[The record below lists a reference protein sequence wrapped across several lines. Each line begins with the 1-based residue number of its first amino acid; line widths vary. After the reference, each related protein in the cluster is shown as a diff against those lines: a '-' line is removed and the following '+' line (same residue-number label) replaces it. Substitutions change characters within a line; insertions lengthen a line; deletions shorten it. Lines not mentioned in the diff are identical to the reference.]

1 MNKSARAAAIE
12 AAPVPPEYITV
23 PGDAATFNGHL
34 FTDTFA
40 NDYRQEIG
48 WTDEHELQILQMLAT
63 AEASPIAVEKQFRGA
78 YLTPTEPIT
87 IFCQSV
93 SDGDGLVVE
102 SNGLPETYGNSCSTA
117 SAGDRF
123 LLVTDDGRQ
132 RRLAAAELNRRI
144 DWIVKNF
151 DTQANARAALLG
163 YNANPGNIPL
173 PPRPPGIAA
182 PSGSEAP
189 APWLTE
195 AFIDKLLSKPLL
207 PIALRCI
214 VAGEDVNLNDPSL
227 LINNLRAKKATINT
241 PLRVLAKQYSKL
253 LSTKNSKGEPYTVAS
268 LATEMGVAH
277 DTVASAL
284 YYSEIAQDLR
294 DAIDAKRVALRLC
307 VIGRECIA
315 YGFEGKTRTLLS
327 EDQQLAIWG
336 ELLRAF
342 AVEAA
347 DGGIPDNA
355 ATRRVLRTIKGKI
368 LAGTPFADVEK
379 RERAGAKATSEAAD
393 RYVAASTAADVDTS
407 ALDDMSKP
415 LARVAAE
422 EDAEAEGSTKSASKR
437 KPNNVPSAPEPGLRA
452 SAPVTIRAQLA
463 TKAKMLRASLT
474 DFDTMDRDPDEEGLV
489 LAVADAVAL
498 VYEGVPP
505 AVACARFPILLE
517 AIEGAGKAA
526 SAAKAKKTKKPA
538 RNLSSPFGR
547 ADAVREIVAVAVD
560 MSGDAETLKQIEA
573 SISEAAE
580 QVCEGTDAAMLAEII
595 VEASK
600 LLHAVGDDFATAPRQ
615 DTLANHIREGLY
627 PAE

>member
-63 AEASPIAVEKQFRGA
+63 AEIVDGVQVPR
-78 YLTPTEPIT
+78 EPIT
-87 IFCQSV
+87 VFCQTV
-93 SDGDGLVVE
+93 TEGDGLSLDAGQYAVV
-102 SNGLPETYGNSCSTA
+102 SQDYRC
-117 SAGDRF
+117 

-144 DWIVKNF
+144 DWVM
-151 DTQANARAALLG
+151 ARMQELG
-163 YNANPGNIPL
+163 HGPIYETLQKLPNNP
-173 PPRPPGIAA
+173 A
-182 PSGSEAP
+182 
-189 APWLTE
+189 WVTE
-195 AFIDKLLSKPLL
+195 AFINRLLLI

-342 AVEAA
+342 AVEAG

-355 ATRRVLRTIKGKI
+355 ATRRVLRTIKGKV

-379 RERAGAKATSEAAD
+379 RERTGAKAANEAAD
-393 RYVAASTAADVDTS
+393 RYVAAATAADVDTS
-407 ALDDMSKP
+407 ALDDMAKS
-415 LARVAAE
+415 LSRVAAE
-422 EDAEAEGSTKSASKR
+422 ETGADDGAEDGSSAKSTAKR
-437 KPNNVPSAPEPGLRA
+437 KSTDVPSAPEPGLRA

-498 VYEGVPP
+498 VYEGASP
-505 AVACARFPILLE
+505 ATAFARFPVLLE
-517 AIEGAGKAA
+517 AIEGAGWGAGKAA
-526 SAAKAKKTKKPA
+526 SAAKAKKVKKPA

-547 ADAVREIVAVAVD
+547 MDAVREVVAVAVD
-560 MSGDAETLKQIEA
+560 LSGNAVTLKQIEA

-580 QVCEGTDAAMLAEII
+580 QVCEGTDAAVLAEII

-600 LLHAVGDDFATAPRQ
+600 LLHTVGDDFAIAPRQ
-615 DTLANHIREGLY
+615 DTLVNHIREGLY

>member
-1 MNKSARAAAIE
+1 MHKSARAAAIE

-63 AEASPIAVEKQFRGA
+63 AEIVDGVQVPR
-78 YLTPTEPIT
+78 EPIT
-87 IFCQSV
+87 VFCQTV
-93 SDGDGLVVE
+93 TEGDGLSLDAGQYAVV
-102 SNGLPETYGNSCSTA
+102 SQDY
-117 SAGDRF
+117 RF

-144 DWIVKNF
+144 DWVM
-151 DTQANARAALLG
+151 ARMQELG
-163 YNANPGNIPL
+163 HGPIYETLQKLPNNPT
-173 PPRPPGIAA
+173 
-182 PSGSEAP
+182 
-189 APWLTE
+189 WVTE
-195 AFIDKLLSKPLL
+195 AFINRLLLI

-393 RYVAASTAADVDTS
+393 RYVAAATAADVDTS
-407 ALDDMSKP
+407 AFDDMSKS

-422 EDAEAEGSTKSASKR
+422 EADDSEDSSTKSTSKR
-437 KPNNVPSAPEPGLRA
+437 KPNNAPSAPEPGLRA

-474 DFDTMDRDPDEEGLV
+474 DFDTLDRDPDEEGLV

-498 VYEGVPP
+498 VYEGASP
-505 AVACARFPILLE
+505 ATAFARFPVLLE
-517 AIEGAGKAA
+517 AIEGAGKAGA
-526 SAAKAKKTKKPA
+526 TKAKKTKKPA
-538 RNLSSPFGR
+538 RNLASPFGR
-547 ADAVREIVAVAVD
+547 ADAVREVVAVAVD
-560 MSGDAETLKQIEA
+560 MSGDAVTLKQIEA

-580 QVCEGTDAAMLAEII
+580 QTCEGIDSTVLAEII

-600 LLHAVGDDFATAPRQ
+600 LLHAVGDDFTTAPRQ

>member
-63 AEASPIAVEKQFRGA
+63 AEIVDGVQVPR
-78 YLTPTEPIT
+78 EPIT
-87 IFCQSV
+87 VFCQTV
-93 SDGDGLVVE
+93 AEGDGLIRE
-102 SNGLPETYGNSCSTA
+102 YGGYSIDSFTTN
-117 SAGDRF
+117 RF

-151 DTQANARAALLG
+151 DTRHDSARDALFS
-163 YNANPGNIPL
+163 YNVNPGNIPL
-173 PPRPPGIAA
+173 PPRPPGVAA

-195 AFIDKLLSKPLL
+195 AFIDKLWNGPVL

-284 YYSEIAQDLR
+284 YYSEITQDLR

-368 LAGTPFADVEK
+368 LAGTPLADVEK

-393 RYVAASTAADVDTS
+393 RYVAAATAADVDTS
-407 ALDDMSKP
+407 ALDDMSKS

-422 EDAEAEGSTKSASKR
+422 EAADEESATKSTSKR
-437 KPNNVPSAPEPGLRA
+437 KPSNVPSAPEPGLRA

-498 VYEGVPP
+498 VYEGASP
-505 AVACARFPILLE
+505 ATAFARFPVLLE

-526 SAAKAKKTKKPA
+526 GAAKAKKTKKPA
-538 RNLSSPFGR
+538 RNLASPFGR

-560 MSGDAETLKQIEA
+560 MYGDVGTIKQIEA

-580 QVCEGTDAAMLAEII
+580 QVCEGIDAAVLAEII

-600 LLHAVGDDFATAPRQ
+600 LLHKVGDDFATAPRQ

>member
-1 MNKSARAAAIE
+1 MNKSPRAAAIE
-12 AAPVPPEYITV
+12 AVPVPPEFITV

-48 WTDEHELQILQMLAT
+48 WTDEHELQILQMLST
-63 AEASPIAVEKQFRGA
+63 AEVVWGA
-78 YLTPTEPIT
+78 LVPREPIT
-87 IFCQSV
+87 VFCQTV
-93 SDGDGLVVE
+93 TEGDGLE
-102 SNGLPETYGNSCSTA
+102 RLDDTYTVTSL
-117 SAGDRF
+117 GDRF

-144 DWIVKNF
+144 DWIVKNYGNNP
-151 DTQANARAALLG
+151 TAESLL
-163 YNANPGNIPL
+163 NTSPTPT
-173 PPRPPGIAA
+173 PP
-182 PSGSEAP
+182 P
-189 APWLTE
+189 AWLTE
-195 AFIDKLLSKPLL
+195 AFIEKLLTKPLL

-214 VAGEDVNLNDPSL
+214 VAGEDVDLNDPAL

-253 LSTKNSKGEPYTVAS
+253 LGTKNSKGEPHTIAT

-284 YYSEIAQDLR
+284 YYSEVAQDLR

-342 AVEAA
+342 AVEAG

-355 ATRRVLRTIKGKI
+355 ATRRVLRTIKAKA
-368 LAGTPFADVEK
+368 LAGTAFADVEK
-379 RERAGAKATSEAAD
+379 RERAGAKAANEAAD
-393 RYVAASTAADVDTS
+393 RYVAAATAADVDTS

-415 LARVAAE
+415 LHRVAAE
-422 EDAEAEGSTKSASKR
+422 ANEDASERSGKRSKNTTAA
-437 KPNNVPSAPEPGLRA
+437 PPSAPEPGLRA
-452 SAPVTIRAQLA
+452 SAPVTIRAALA
-463 TKAKMLRASLT
+463 TKAKMLKASFS
-474 DFDTMDRDPDEEGLV
+474 DFDTLDRDADEEGLA
-489 LAVADAVAL
+489 LAVADAVAS
-498 VYEGVPP
+498 VYEGADPK
-505 AVACARFPILLE
+505 AVFARFPVLLE
-517 AIEGAGKAA
+517 ACVGAG
-526 SAAKAKKTKKPA
+526 SAVKKSRKKPT
-538 RNLSSPFGR
+538 RNLSSPFAR
-547 ADAVREIVAVAVD
+547 TDAAKEIVAVAVD
-560 MSGDAETLKQIEA
+560 LACDGIMDDSATLLEIEA
-573 SISEAAE
+573 KLSEAAE
-580 QVCEGTDAAMLAEII
+580 QVCDGADAGVIAEII
-595 VEASK
+595 IESSK
-600 LLHAVGDDFATAPRQ
+600 LLHSVGDDFATAPRQ

>member
-1 MNKSARAAAIE
+1 MNKSPRAAAIE

-23 PGDAATFNGHL
+23 PGDATTFNGHL
-34 FTDTFA
+34 FADTFA

-63 AEASPIAVEKQFRGA
+63 AEIVDGVQVPR
-78 YLTPTEPIT
+78 EPIT
-87 IFCQSV
+87 VFCQTV
-93 SDGDGLVVE
+93 TEGDGLIRE
-102 SNGLPETYGNSCSTA
+102 YGTYATDNFTH
-117 SAGDRF
+117 DRF

-151 DTQANARAALLG
+151 DTRHDSARDALFD
-163 YNANPGNIPL
+163 YNANPGDIPL
-173 PPRPPGIAA
+173 PPRPHGVAA

-195 AFIDKLLSKPLL
+195 AFIGKLWTGPVL

-214 VAGEDVNLNDPSL
+214 VAGEDVNLNDPAL

-268 LATEMGVAH
+268 LAAEMGVAH

-342 AVEAA
+342 AVEAG
-347 DGGIPDNA
+347 DGGIPDNS

-393 RYVAASTAADVDTS
+393 RYVAAATAADVDTS
-407 ALDDMSKP
+407 ALDDMAKS
-415 LARVAAE
+415 LSRVAAE
-422 EDAEAEGSTKSASKR
+422 EADDEDSPTKGASKR

-474 DFDTMDRDPDEEGLV
+474 DFDTLDRDPDEEGLV

-498 VYEGVPP
+498 VYEGASP
-505 AVACARFPILLE
+505 ATAFARFPVLLE
-517 AIEGAGKAA
+517 AIEGAGKASA
-526 SAAKAKKTKKPA
+526 SKAKKTKKPA
-538 RNLSSPFGR
+538 RNLASPFGR

-560 MSGDAETLKQIEA
+560 MSGDAGTIKQIEA
-573 SISEAAE
+573 SIGEATE
-580 QVCEGTDAAMLAEII
+580 QVCEGTDAAVLAEII

-600 LLHAVGDDFATAPRQ
+600 LLHAVGDDFVTAPRQ

>member
-1 MNKSARAAAIE
+1 MNKSPRAAAIE
-12 AAPVPPEYITV
+12 AAPVPPEFITV

-48 WTDEHELQILQMLAT
+48 WTDEHELQILQMLST
-63 AEASPIAVEKQFRGA
+63 AEVVDGA
-78 YLTPTEPIT
+78 LVPREPIT
-87 IFCQSV
+87 VFCQTV
-93 SDGDGLVVE
+93 TEGDGLE
-102 SNGLPETYGNSCSTA
+102 RLDDTYTVTSL
-117 SAGDRF
+117 GDRF

-144 DWIVKNF
+144 DWVVKTYGNSP
-151 DTQANARAALLG
+151 TAESLL
-163 YNANPGNIPL
+163 ATSTNP
-173 PPRPPGIAA
+173 
-182 PSGSEAP
+182 P
-189 APWLTE
+189 AWLTE
-195 AFIDKLLSKPLL
+195 AFVEKLLAKPLL

-214 VAGEDVNLNDPSL
+214 VAGEDVDLNDPAL

-253 LSTKNSKGEPYTVAS
+253 LGTKNSKGEPHTIAT

-294 DAIDAKRVALRLC
+294 DAIDAKRVAMRLC

-315 YGFEGKTRTLLS
+315 YGFDGKTRTLLS

-342 AVEAA
+342 SVEAG

-355 ATRRVLRTIKGKI
+355 ATRRVLRTIKGKV
-368 LAGTPFADVEK
+368 LAGTAFADVEK
-379 RERAGAKATSEAAD
+379 RERAGAKATNEAAD
-393 RYVAASTAADVDTS
+393 RYVAAATAADVDTS

-415 LARVAAE
+415 LHRVAAE
-422 EDAEAEGSTKSASKR
+422 ADSEESERGGKR
-437 KPNNVPSAPEPGLRA
+437 GKTTAAATAPSAPEPGLRA
-452 SAPVTIRAQLA
+452 SAPVTIRAALA
-463 TKAKMLRASLT
+463 TKAKMLKASFS
-474 DFDTMDRDPDEEGLV
+474 DFDTMDRDADEEGLA
-489 LAVADAVAL
+489 LAVADAVAS
-498 VYEGVPP
+498 VYEGADPKNVF
-505 AVACARFPILLE
+505 ARFPVLLE
-517 AIEGAGKAA
+517 ACVGAG
-526 SAAKAKKTKKPA
+526 SAPKKPRKKPT
-538 RNLSSPFGR
+538 RNLSSPFAR
-547 ADAVREIVAVAVD
+547 ADAAKEIVAVAVD
-560 MSGDAETLKQIEA
+560 LAGDIDHIREIEA
-573 SISEAAE
+573 KLSEAAE
-580 QVCEGTDAAMLAEII
+580 QVCDGADAAVLAEII

-600 LLHAVGDDFATAPRQ
+600 LLHSVGDDFATAPRQ

>member
-63 AEASPIAVEKQFRGA
+63 AEIVDGVQVPR
-78 YLTPTEPIT
+78 EPIT
-87 IFCQSV
+87 VFCQTV
-93 SDGDGLVVE
+93 TEGDGLIRD
-102 SNGLPETYGNSCSTA
+102 YGAYATDNSTR
-117 SAGDRF
+117 DRF
-123 LLVTDDGRQ
+123 LLITDDGRQ

-151 DTQANARAALLG
+151 DTKADAGELLG
-163 YNANPGNIPL
+163 YNANPGDIPL
-173 PPRPPGIAA
+173 PPRPPGVAA

-195 AFIDKLLSKPLL
+195 AFIDKLWNGPVL

-379 RERAGAKATSEAAD
+379 RERAGAKATNEAAD
-393 RYVAASTAADVDTS
+393 RYVAAATAADVDTS

-415 LARVAAE
+415 LHRVAAE
-422 EDAEAEGSTKSASKR
+422 ADSEESERGGKR
-437 KPNNVPSAPEPGLRA
+437 GKTTAAATAPSAPEPGLRA
-452 SAPVTIRAQLA
+452 SAPVTIRAALA
-463 TKAKMLRASLT
+463 TKAKMLKASFS
-474 DFDTMDRDPDEEGLV
+474 DFDTMDRDADEEGLA
-489 LAVADAVAL
+489 LAVADAVAS
-498 VYEGVPP
+498 VYEGADPKNVF
-505 AVACARFPILLE
+505 ARFPVLLE
-517 AIEGAGKAA
+517 ACVGAG
-526 SAAKAKKTKKPA
+526 SAPKKSRKKPT
-538 RNLSSPFGR
+538 RNLSSPFAR
-547 ADAVREIVAVAVD
+547 ADAAKEIVAVAVD
-560 MSGDAETLKQIEA
+560 LAGDIDHIREIEA
-573 SISEAAE
+573 KLSEAAE
-580 QVCEGTDAAMLAEII
+580 QVCDGADAAVLAEII
-595 VEASK
+595 IESSK
-600 LLHAVGDDFATAPRQ
+600 LLHSVGDDFATAPRQ

>member
-63 AEASPIAVEKQFRGA
+63 AEIVDGVQVPR
-78 YLTPTEPIT
+78 EPIT
-87 IFCQSV
+87 VFCQTV
-93 SDGDGLVVE
+93 AEGDGLMLDGSHVDGAWSPRYSVV
-102 SNGLPETYGNSCSTA
+102 PAT
-117 SAGDRF
+117 DRF

-151 DTQANARAALLG
+151 DTKADSARDALLS
-163 YNANPGNIPL
+163 YNANPGDIPL
-173 PPRPPGIAA
+173 PPRPPGVAA

-195 AFIDKLLSKPLL
+195 AFIDKLWNGPVL

-214 VAGEDVNLNDPSL
+214 VAGEDVNLNDPAL

-355 ATRRVLRTIKGKI
+355 ATRKI
-368 LAGTPFADVEK
+368 LRSIKAKQLVGTPFADVEK
-379 RERAGAKATSEAAD
+379 RERAGSKAMTEVAD
-393 RYVAASTAADVDTS
+393 RYVAAATAADVDTS
-407 ALDDMSKP
+407 ALDDMAKS
-415 LARVAAE
+415 LSRVAAE
-422 EDAEAEGSTKSASKR
+422 EADDEDSPTKGASKR

-498 VYEGVPP
+498 VYEGASP
-505 AVACARFPILLE
+505 ATAFARFPVLLE

-526 SAAKAKKTKKPA
+526 GAAKAKKTKKPA
-538 RNLSSPFGR
+538 RNLASPFGR

-560 MSGDAETLKQIEA
+560 VSGNAGTIKQIEA
-573 SISEAAE
+573 VISEAAE
-580 QVCEGTDAAMLAEII
+580 QVCGGTDADELAEII

>member
-63 AEASPIAVEKQFRGA
+63 AEIVDGVQVPR
-78 YLTPTEPIT
+78 EPVT
-87 IFCQSV
+87 VFCQTV
-93 SDGDGLVVE
+93 TEGDGLIRE
-102 SNGLPETYGNSCSTA
+102 YGGYSTDNFTR
-117 SAGDRF
+117 DRF

-144 DWIVKNF
+144 DWVM
-151 DTQANARAALLG
+151 ARMQELG
-163 YNANPGNIPL
+163 HGPIYETLQKLPNNP
-173 PPRPPGIAA
+173 A
-182 PSGSEAP
+182 
-189 APWLTE
+189 WVTE
-195 AFIDKLLSKPLL
+195 AFINRLLLI

-368 LAGTPFADVEK
+368 LVGTPFADVEK

-393 RYVAASTAADVDTS
+393 RYVAAATAADVDTS
-407 ALDDMSKP
+407 ALDDMSKS

-422 EDAEAEGSTKSASKR
+422 EADDEDSPTKSTSKR
-437 KPNNVPSAPEPGLRA
+437 KPNNVPSASEPGLRA

-474 DFDTMDRDPDEEGLV
+474 DFDTLDRDPDEEGLV

-498 VYEGVPP
+498 VYEGASP
-505 AVACARFPILLE
+505 ATAFARFPVLLE
-517 AIEGAGKAA
+517 AIEGAGKAG
-526 SAAKAKKTKKPA
+526 AAKAKKTKKPA
-538 RNLSSPFGR
+538 RNLTSPFGR

-560 MSGDAETLKQIEA
+560 LSGDAVTLKQIEA

-580 QVCEGTDAAMLAEII
+580 QVCEGTDAAVLAEII

>member
-63 AEASPIAVEKQFRGA
+63 AEIVDGVQVPR
-78 YLTPTEPIT
+78 EPIT
-87 IFCQSV
+87 VFCQTV
-93 SDGDGLVVE
+93 TEGDGLVQL
-102 SNGLPETYGNSCSTA
+102 NGDGTDALNRLKYDNRST
-117 SAGDRF
+117 GDRF
-123 LLVTDDGRQ
+123 LLITDDGRQ

-144 DWIVKNF
+144 DWVM
-151 DTQANARAALLG
+151 ARMQELG
-163 YNANPGNIPL
+163 HGPIYETLQKLPNNP
-173 PPRPPGIAA
+173 A
-182 PSGSEAP
+182 
-189 APWLTE
+189 WVTE
-195 AFIDKLLSKPLL
+195 AFINRLLLI

-253 LSTKNSKGEPYTVAS
+253 LSTKNSKGEPYTAAS

-393 RYVAASTAADVDTS
+393 RYVAAATAADVDTS
-407 ALDDMSKP
+407 ALDDMSKS

-422 EDAEAEGSTKSASKR
+422 EADDADSSSTKGASKR

-498 VYEGVPP
+498 VYEGASP
-505 AVACARFPILLE
+505 ATAFARFPVLLE
-517 AIEGAGKAA
+517 AIEGAGKVV
-526 SAAKAKKTKKPA
+526 SAKVKKMKKSA
-538 RNLSSPFGR
+538 RNLASPFGR

-560 MSGDAETLKQIEA
+560 MSGDAVTLKQIEA

-580 QVCEGTDAAMLAEII
+580 QVCEGTDAAVLAEII

>member
-1 MNKSARAAAIE
+1 MNKSACAAAIE

-63 AEASPIAVEKQFRGA
+63 AEIVDGVQVPR
-78 YLTPTEPIT
+78 EPIT
-87 IFCQSV
+87 VFCQTVKS
-93 SDGDGLVVE
+93 GDGLWLDGSRYSVV
-102 SNGLPETYGNSCSTA
+102 PSTD
-117 SAGDRF
+117 GF
-123 LLVTDDGRQ
+123 LLLTDDGRQ

-151 DTQANARAALLG
+151 DTRLDSARDALLS
-163 YNANPGNIPL
+163 YNANPGDVPL
-173 PPRPPGIAA
+173 PPRPPGVSA

-195 AFIDKLLSKPLL
+195 AFIDKLWNGPVL

-214 VAGEDVNLNDPSL
+214 VAGEDVNLNDSAL

-253 LSTKNSKGEPYTVAS
+253 LSTKNSKGEPYTVVS

-294 DAIDAKRVALRLC
+294 DAIDVKRVALRLC

-393 RYVAASTAADVDTS
+393 RYVAAATAADVDTS
-407 ALDDMSKP
+407 ALDDMSKS

-422 EDAEAEGSTKSASKR
+422 EDNDESSQTKSTSKR
-437 KPNNVPSAPEPGLRA
+437 KPSNVPSAPEPGLRA

-498 VYEGVPP
+498 VYEGASP
-505 AVACARFPILLE
+505 ATAFARFPVLLE

-526 SAAKAKKTKKPA
+526 GAKAKKTKKPA

-560 MSGDAETLKQIEA
+560 KSGDAGTLKQIEA

-595 VEASK
+595 VEAAK

>member
-63 AEASPIAVEKQFRGA
+63 AEIVDGVQVPR
-78 YLTPTEPIT
+78 EPIT
-87 IFCQSV
+87 VFCQTV
-93 SDGDGLVVE
+93 TEGHGLVRSHYDQSLYAVE
-102 SNGLPETYGNSCSTA
+102 AT
-117 SAGDRF
+117 GDRF

-144 DWIVKNF
+144 DQIIKEHGHSPTADV
-151 DTQANARAALLG
+151 LLG
-163 YNANPGNIPL
+163 MSNH
-173 PPRPPGIAA
+173 PPA
-182 PSGSEAP
+182 
-189 APWLTE
+189 WLTE
-195 AFIDKLLSKPLL
+195 VFISKLLSKPLL

-355 ATRRVLRTIKGKI
+355 TTRRVLRTIKGKI

-393 RYVAASTAADVDTS
+393 RYVAAATAADVDTS
-407 ALDDMSKP
+407 ALDDMSKS

-422 EDAEAEGSTKSASKR
+422 EADDESSPTKGASKR
-437 KPNNVPSAPEPGLRA
+437 KANNVPSAPEPGLRA

-498 VYEGVPP
+498 VYEGASP
-505 AVACARFPILLE
+505 ATAFARFPVLLE
-517 AIEGAGKAA
+517 AIEGAGRETGKAA
-526 SAAKAKKTKKPA
+526 ATKGKKTKKPA
-538 RNLSSPFGR
+538 RNLASPFGR

-560 MSGDAETLKQIEA
+560 MSGDAATIKQIEA

-580 QVCEGTDAAMLAEII
+580 QVCEGTDAAVLAEII

>member
-1 MNKSARAAAIE
+1 MHKSARAAAIE

-63 AEASPIAVEKQFRGA
+63 AEIVDGVQVPR
-78 YLTPTEPIT
+78 EPIT
-87 IFCQSV
+87 VFCQTV
-93 SDGDGLVVE
+93 TEGDGLSLDAGQYAVV
-102 SNGLPETYGNSCSTA
+102 SQDY
-117 SAGDRF
+117 RF

-151 DTQANARAALLG
+151 DMRLDSARDALLG
-163 YNANPGNIPL
+163 YNANPGDIPL
-173 PPRPPGIAA
+173 PPRPPGVAA

-195 AFIDKLLSKPLL
+195 AFIDKLWNGPVL

-393 RYVAASTAADVDTS
+393 RYVAAATAADVDTS
-407 ALDDMSKP
+407 AFDDMSKS

-422 EDAEAEGSTKSASKR
+422 EADDSEDSSTKSTSKR
-437 KPNNVPSAPEPGLRA
+437 KPNNAPSAPEPGLRA

-474 DFDTMDRDPDEEGLV
+474 DFDTLDRDPDEEGLV

-498 VYEGVPP
+498 VYEGAVHANFTVLMPLLNIVVPKENHPSNYLTYNTLSRTAVALSGTPP
-505 AVACARFPILLE
+505 ACWA
-517 AIEGAGKAA
+517 
-526 SAAKAKKTKKPA
+526 
-538 RNLSSPFGR
+538 
-547 ADAVREIVAVAVD
+547 
-560 MSGDAETLKQIEA
+560 
-573 SISEAAE
+573 
-580 QVCEGTDAAMLAEII
+580 
-595 VEASK
+595 
-600 LLHAVGDDFATAPRQ
+600 
-615 DTLANHIREGLY
+615 
-627 PAE
+627 

>member
-1 MNKSARAAAIE
+1 MNKSPRAAAIE
-12 AAPVPPEYITV
+12 AAPVPPEFITV

-63 AEASPIAVEKQFRGA
+63 AEIVDGVQVPR
-78 YLTPTEPIT
+78 EPIT
-87 IFCQSV
+87 VFCQTV
-93 SDGDGLVVE
+93 AEGDGLSLDAGQYAVV
-102 SNGLPETYGNSCSTA
+102 SQDYRC
-117 SAGDRF
+117 

-151 DTQANARAALLG
+151 DTRHDSARDALLD
-163 YNANPGNIPL
+163 YNANPSDIPL
-173 PPRPPGIAA
+173 PPRPHGVAA

-195 AFIDKLLSKPLL
+195 AFIAKLWNGPVL

-241 PLRVLAKQYSKL
+241 PLRVLAKQYNKL

-268 LATEMGVAH
+268 LAAEMGVAH

-342 AVEAA
+342 SVEAG

-355 ATRRVLRTIKGKI
+355 ATRRVLRTIKAKA
-368 LAGTPFADVEK
+368 LAGTAFADVEK
-379 RERAGAKATSEAAD
+379 RERVGAKAANEAAD
-393 RYVAASTAADVDTS
+393 RYVAAATAADVDTS

-415 LARVAAE
+415 LHRIAAE
-422 EDAEAEGSTKSASKR
+422 ADSEESERSGKR
-437 KPNNVPSAPEPGLRA
+437 GKTAAAAPPSAPEPGLRA
-452 SAPVTIRAQLA
+452 SAPVTIRAGLA
-463 TKAKMLRASLT
+463 TKAKMIKASLS
-474 DFDTMDRDPDEEGLV
+474 DFNTLDRDADEEGLA
-489 LAVADAVAL
+489 LAVADVVAA
-498 VYEGVPP
+498 VYEGADPKSVF
-505 AVACARFPILLE
+505 ARFPVLLE
-517 AIEGAGKAA
+517 ACVGAG
-526 SAAKAKKTKKPA
+526 SAPKKPRKKPT
-538 RNLSSPFGR
+538 RNLSSPFAR
-547 ADAVREIVAVAVD
+547 TDAAKEIVAVAVD
-560 MSGDAETLKQIEA
+560 LAGDVDHIREIEA
-573 SISEAAE
+573 KLSEAAE
-580 QVCEGTDAAMLAEII
+580 QVCDGADAAVLAEII

-600 LLHAVGDDFATAPRQ
+600 LLHSVGDDFATAPRQ

-627 PAE
+627 PPE

>member
-48 WTDEHELQILQMLAT
+48 WTNEHELQILQMLAT
-63 AEASPIAVEKQFRGA
+63 AEIVDGVQVPR
-78 YLTPTEPIT
+78 EPIT
-87 IFCQSV
+87 VFCQTV
-93 SDGDGLVVE
+93 TEGDGLIRSHYDQSLYAVE
-102 SNGLPETYGNSCSTA
+102 PT
-117 SAGDRF
+117 GDRF

-151 DTQANARAALLG
+151 DTRHDSARDALLG
-163 YNANPGNIPL
+163 YNTNLGNIPL
-173 PPRPPGIAA
+173 PPRPPGVAA

-195 AFIDKLLSKPLL
+195 AFIDKLWNGPVL

-253 LSTKNSKGEPYTVAS
+253 LSTKNSKGELYTVAS

-294 DAIDAKRVALRLC
+294 DAVDAKRVALRLC
-307 VIGRECIA
+307 VISRECIA

-379 RERAGAKATSEAAD
+379 RERPGAKATSEAAD
-393 RYVAASTAADVDTS
+393 RYVAAATAADVDTS
-407 ALDDMSKP
+407 ALDDMSKS

-422 EDAEAEGSTKSASKR
+422 EADDESSSTKSTSKR

-489 LAVADAVAL
+489 LAVADAVAMI
-498 VYEGVPP
+498 YEGVPP

-526 SAAKAKKTKKPA
+526 SAKAKKTKKPA
-538 RNLSSPFGR
+538 RNLASPFGR

-560 MSGDAETLKQIEA
+560 MSGDAGTIKQIEA
-573 SISEAAE
+573 SLSEAAE
-580 QVCEGTDAAMLAEII
+580 QICEGIDAAVLAEII
-595 VEASK
+595 VESSK
-600 LLHAVGDDFATAPRQ
+600 LLHAVGDDFATALRQ

>member
-63 AEASPIAVEKQFRGA
+63 AEIVDGVQVPR
-78 YLTPTEPIT
+78 EPIT
-87 IFCQSV
+87 VFCQTV
-93 SDGDGLVVE
+93 TEGDGLIRE
-102 SNGLPETYGNSCSTA
+102 YGGYSTDNFTR
-117 SAGDRF
+117 DRF

-151 DTQANARAALLG
+151 DTRLDPARDALLS

-173 PPRPPGIAA
+173 PPRPPGVAA

-195 AFIDKLLSKPLL
+195 AFIDKLWNGFVL

-253 LSTKNSKGEPYTVAS
+253 LSTKNSKDEPYTVAS

-342 AVEAA
+342 AVEAG

-355 ATRRVLRTIKGKI
+355 ATRRVLRTIKGKV

-379 RERAGAKATSEAAD
+379 RERTGAKAANEAAD
-393 RYVAASTAADVDTS
+393 RYVAAATAADVDTS
-407 ALDDMSKP
+407 ALDDMSKS
-415 LARVAAE
+415 LSRVAAE
-422 EDAEAEGSTKSASKR
+422 EADEDSNESSAKSTSKR
-437 KPNNVPSAPEPGLRA
+437 KPNDVPSAPEPGLRA

-498 VYEGVPP
+498 VYEGASP
-505 AVACARFPILLE
+505 ATAFARFPVLLE

-526 SAAKAKKTKKPA
+526 SAAKAKKVKKPA

-547 ADAVREIVAVAVD
+547 MDAVREVVAVAVD
-560 MSGDAETLKQIEA
+560 LSGNAVTLKQIEA

-580 QVCEGTDAAMLAEII
+580 QVCEGTDAAVLAEII

>member
-63 AEASPIAVEKQFRGA
+63 AEIVDGVQVPR
-78 YLTPTEPIT
+78 EPVT
-87 IFCQSV
+87 VFCQTV
-93 SDGDGLVVE
+93 TEGDGLIRE
-102 SNGLPETYGNSCSTA
+102 YGGYSTDNFTR
-117 SAGDRF
+117 DRF

-144 DWIVKNF
+144 DWVM
-151 DTQANARAALLG
+151 ARMQELG
-163 YNANPGNIPL
+163 HGPIYETLQKLPNNP
-173 PPRPPGIAA
+173 A
-182 PSGSEAP
+182 
-189 APWLTE
+189 WVTE
-195 AFIDKLLSKPLL
+195 AFINRLLLIPT
-207 PIALRCI
+207 ALRCI

-368 LAGTPFADVEK
+368 LAGTPFADVER

-393 RYVAASTAADVDTS
+393 RYVAVATAADVDTS
-407 ALDDMSKP
+407 ALDDMSKS

-422 EDAEAEGSTKSASKR
+422 EADDEDSPTKSTSKR
-437 KPNNVPSAPEPGLRA
+437 KPNNVPSASEPGLRA

-474 DFDTMDRDPDEEGLV
+474 DFDTLDRDPDEEGLV

-498 VYEGVPP
+498 VYEGASP
-505 AVACARFPILLE
+505 ATAFARFPVLLE
-517 AIEGAGKAA
+517 AIEGAGKAG
-526 SAAKAKKTKKPA
+526 AAKAKKTKKPA
-538 RNLSSPFGR
+538 RNLTSPFGR

-560 MSGDAETLKQIEA
+560 LSGDAVTLKQIEA

-580 QVCEGTDAAMLAEII
+580 QVCEGTDAAVLAEII

>member
-63 AEASPIAVEKQFRGA
+63 AEIVDGVQVPR
-78 YLTPTEPIT
+78 EPVT
-87 IFCQSV
+87 VFCQTV
-93 SDGDGLVVE
+93 TEGDGLIRE
-102 SNGLPETYGNSCSTA
+102 YGGYSTDNFTR
-117 SAGDRF
+117 DRF

-144 DWIVKNF
+144 DWVM
-151 DTQANARAALLG
+151 ARMQELG
-163 YNANPGNIPL
+163 HGPIYETLQKLPNNP
-173 PPRPPGIAA
+173 A
-182 PSGSEAP
+182 
-189 APWLTE
+189 WVTE
-195 AFIDKLLSKPLL
+195 AFINRLLLIPT
-207 PIALRCI
+207 ALRCI

-368 LAGTPFADVEK
+368 LAGTPFADVER

-393 RYVAASTAADVDTS
+393 RYVAVATAADVDTS
-407 ALDDMSKP
+407 ALDDMSKS

-422 EDAEAEGSTKSASKR
+422 EADDEDSPTKSTSKR
-437 KPNNVPSAPEPGLRA
+437 KPNNVPSASEPGLRA

-474 DFDTMDRDPDEEGLV
+474 DFDTLDRDPDEEGLV

-498 VYEGVPP
+498 VYEGASP
-505 AVACARFPILLE
+505 ATAFARFPVLLE
-517 AIEGAGKAA
+517 AIEGAGKAG
-526 SAAKAKKTKKPA
+526 AAKAKKTKKPA
-538 RNLSSPFGR
+538 RNLTSPFGR

-560 MSGDAETLKQIEA
+560 LSGDAVTLKQIEA

-580 QVCEGTDAAMLAEII
+580 QVCEGTDAAVLAEII

-615 DTLANHIREGLY
+615 DTLANHIRAGLY

>member
-63 AEASPIAVEKQFRGA
+63 AEIVDGVQVPR
-78 YLTPTEPIT
+78 EPIT
-87 IFCQSV
+87 VFCQTV
-93 SDGDGLVVE
+93 TEGDGLSLDAGQYAVV
-102 SNGLPETYGNSCSTA
+102 SQDY
-117 SAGDRF
+117 RF

-151 DTQANARAALLG
+151 DMRLDSARDALLG
-163 YNANPGNIPL
+163 YNANPGDIPL
-173 PPRPPGIAA
+173 PPRPPGVAA

-195 AFIDKLLSKPLL
+195 AFIDKLWNGPVL

-214 VAGEDVNLNDPSL
+214 VAGEDVNLNDPAL

-284 YYSEIAQDLR
+284 YYSEITQDLR

-368 LAGTPFADVEK
+368 LVGTPFADVEK

-393 RYVAASTAADVDTS
+393 RYVAAATAADVDTS
-407 ALDDMSKP
+407 ALDDMSKS

-422 EDAEAEGSTKSASKR
+422 EAADEESATKSTSKR
-437 KPNNVPSAPEPGLRA
+437 KPTNVPSAPEPGLRA

-474 DFDTMDRDPDEEGLV
+474 DFDTLDRDPDEEGLV

-498 VYEGVPP
+498 VYEGASP
-505 AVACARFPILLE
+505 ATAFARFPVLLE
-517 AIEGAGKAA
+517 AIEGAGKAG
-526 SAAKAKKTKKPA
+526 AAKAKKTKKPA
-538 RNLSSPFGR
+538 RNLTSPFGR

-560 MSGDAETLKQIEA
+560 LSGDAVTLKQIEA

-580 QVCEGTDAAMLAEII
+580 QVCEGTDAAVLAEII

>member
-1 MNKSARAAAIE
+1 MHMNKSPRAAAIE
-12 AAPVPPEYITV
+12 AAPVPPEFITV

-48 WTDEHELQILQMLAT
+48 WTDEHELQILQMLST
-63 AEASPIAVEKQFRGA
+63 AEVVWGA
-78 YLTPTEPIT
+78 LVPREPIT
-87 IFCQSV
+87 VFCQTV
-93 SDGDGLVVE
+93 VEGDGLE
-102 SNGLPETYGNSCSTA
+102 RLDETYTVTA
-117 SAGDRF
+117 LGDRF
-123 LLVTDDGRQ
+123 LLLTDDGRQ

-144 DWIVKNF
+144 DWIVKTYGHNPTA
-151 DTQANARAALLG
+151 DVLL
-163 YNANPGNIPL
+163 NTSPTST
-173 PPRPPGIAA
+173 PP
-182 PSGSEAP
+182 P
-189 APWLTE
+189 AWLTE
-195 AFIDKLLSKPLL
+195 AFVEKFLHHPLL

-214 VAGEDVNLNDPSL
+214 VAGEDVDLNDPAL

-253 LSTKNSKGEPYTVAS
+253 LGTKNSKGEPHTIAT

-342 AVEAA
+342 AVEAG

-355 ATRRVLRTIKGKI
+355 ATRRVLRTIKGKV
-368 LAGTPFADVEK
+368 LAGTAFADVEK
-379 RERAGAKATSEAAD
+379 RERAGAKAANEAAD
-393 RYVAASTAADVDTS
+393 RYVAAATAADVDTS
-407 ALDDMSKP
+407 ALDDMAKP
-415 LARVAAE
+415 LHRIAAE
-422 EDAEAEGSTKSASKR
+422 ADSEESERSGKR
-437 KPNNVPSAPEPGLRA
+437 GKTAAAPPSAPEPGLRA
-452 SAPVTIRAQLA
+452 SAPVTIRANLA
-463 TKAKMLRASLT
+463 TKAKMIKASLS
-474 DFDTMDRDPDEEGLV
+474 DFDTMDRDADEEGLA
-489 LAVADAVAL
+489 LAVADVVAA
-498 VYEGVPP
+498 VYEGADPKSVF
-505 AVACARFPILLE
+505 ARFPVLLE
-517 AIEGAGKAA
+517 ACVGTG
-526 SAAKAKKTKKPA
+526 SAPKKPRKKPT
-538 RNLSSPFGR
+538 RNLSSPFAR
-547 ADAVREIVAVAVD
+547 TDAAKEIVAVAVD
-560 MSGDAETLKQIEA
+560 LASDWVDSIREIEA
-573 SISEAAE
+573 KLSEAAE
-580 QVCEGTDAAMLAEII
+580 QVCDGADATVLAEII

-600 LLHAVGDDFATAPRQ
+600 LLHSVGDDFATAPRQ

>member
-1 MNKSARAAAIE
+1 
-12 AAPVPPEYITV
+12 V
-23 PGDAATFNGHL
+23 
-34 FTDTFA
+34 
-40 NDYRQEIG
+40 
-48 WTDEHELQILQMLAT
+48 
-63 AEASPIAVEKQFRGA
+63 
-78 YLTPTEPIT
+78 TE
-87 IFCQSV
+87 
-93 SDGDGLVVE
+93 GDGLSLDAGQYAVV
-102 SNGLPETYGNSCSTA
+102 SQDY
-117 SAGDRF
+117 RF

-151 DTQANARAALLG
+151 DMRLDSARDALLG
-163 YNANPGNIPL
+163 YNANPGDIPL
-173 PPRPPGIAA
+173 PPRPPGVAA

-195 AFIDKLLSKPLL
+195 AFIDKLWNGPVL

-268 LATEMGVAH
+268 LASEMGVAH

-284 YYSEIAQDLR
+284 YYSEITQDLR

-393 RYVAASTAADVDTS
+393 RYVAAATAADVDTS
-407 ALDDMSKP
+407 ALDDMSKS

-422 EDAEAEGSTKSASKR
+422 EADDEDSSTKSTSKR
-437 KPNNVPSAPEPGLRA
+437 KPNNVPSASEPGLRA

-474 DFDTMDRDPDEEGLV
+474 DFDTLDRDPDEEGLV
-489 LAVADAVAL
+489 LAVTDAVAL
-498 VYEGVPP
+498 VYEGASP
-505 AVACARFPILLE
+505 ATAFARFPVLLE
-517 AIEGAGKAA
+517 AIEGAGKAG
-526 SAAKAKKTKKPA
+526 AAKAKKTKKPA
-538 RNLSSPFGR
+538 RNLTSPFGR

-560 MSGDAETLKQIEA
+560 LSGDAVTLKQIEA

-580 QVCEGTDAAMLAEII
+580 QVCEGTDAAVHNLFLILE
-595 VEASK
+595 K
-600 LLHAVGDDFATAPRQ
+600 PDQ
-615 DTLANHIREGLY
+615 C
-627 PAE
+627 

>member
-63 AEASPIAVEKQFRGA
+63 AEIVDGVQVPR
-78 YLTPTEPIT
+78 EPIT
-87 IFCQSV
+87 VFCQTV
-93 SDGDGLVVE
+93 TEGDGLSLDAGQYAVV
-102 SNGLPETYGNSCSTA
+102 SQDYRC
-117 SAGDRF
+117 

-144 DWIVKNF
+144 DWVM
-151 DTQANARAALLG
+151 ARMQELG
-163 YNANPGNIPL
+163 HGPIYETLQKLPNNPT
-173 PPRPPGIAA
+173 
-182 PSGSEAP
+182 
-189 APWLTE
+189 WVTE
-195 AFIDKLLSKPLL
+195 AFINRLLLI

-214 VAGEDVNLNDPSL
+214 VAGEDVDLNDPSL

-294 DAIDAKRVALRLC
+294 DAIDAKRVALPLC

-315 YGFEGKTRTLLS
+315 YGFEGKARTLLS

-393 RYVAASTAADVDTS
+393 RYVAAATAADVDTS
-407 ALDDMSKP
+407 ALDDMSKS
-415 LARVAAE
+415 LARVASE
-422 EDAEAEGSTKSASKR
+422 ESEDEDGDQGGSPTKNASRR
-437 KPNNVPSAPEPGLRA
+437 KPNNVPSAPN
-452 SAPVTIRAQLA
+452 
-463 TKAKMLRASLT
+463 
-474 DFDTMDRDPDEEGLV
+474 
-489 LAVADAVAL
+489 
-498 VYEGVPP
+498 
-505 AVACARFPILLE
+505 ARLP
-517 AIEGAGKAA
+517 
-526 SAAKAKKTKKPA
+526 TPC
-538 RNLSSPFGR
+538 
-547 ADAVREIVAVAVD
+547 V
-560 MSGDAETLKQIEA
+560 
-573 SISEAAE
+573 
-580 QVCEGTDAAMLAEII
+580 
-595 VEASK
+595 
-600 LLHAVGDDFATAPRQ
+600 
-615 DTLANHIREGLY
+615 
-627 PAE
+627 

>member
-63 AEASPIAVEKQFRGA
+63 AEIVDGVQVPR
-78 YLTPTEPIT
+78 EPIT
-87 IFCQSV
+87 VFCQTV
-93 SDGDGLVVE
+93 TEGDGLIRD
-102 SNGLPETYGNSCSTA
+102 YGAYATDNSTR
-117 SAGDRF
+117 DRF
-123 LLVTDDGRQ
+123 LLITDDGRQ

-151 DTQANARAALLG
+151 DTKADAGELLG
-163 YNANPGNIPL
+163 YNANPGDIPL
-173 PPRPPGIAA
+173 PPRPPGVAA

-253 LSTKNSKGEPYTVAS
+253 LSTKNSKGVPYTVAS

-393 RYVAASTAADVDTS
+393 RYVAAATAVDVDTS
-407 ALDDMSKP
+407 ALDDMSKS
-415 LARVAAE
+415 LSRVAAE
-422 EDAEAEGSTKSASKR
+422 EADEETEGSTKGASKR
-437 KPNNVPSAPEPGLRA
+437 KANNVPSAPEPGLRA

-498 VYEGVPP
+498 VYEGASP
-505 AVACARFPILLE
+505 ATAFARFPVLLE
-517 AIEGAGKAA
+517 AIEGAGKAG
-526 SAAKAKKTKKPA
+526 AAKAKKTKKPA
-538 RNLSSPFGR
+538 RNLASPFGR

-560 MSGDAETLKQIEA
+560 MSGDAVTLKQIEA

-580 QVCEGTDAAMLAEII
+580 QVCEGTDAAVLAEII

>member
-1 MNKSARAAAIE
+1 MHKSARAAAIE

-63 AEASPIAVEKQFRGA
+63 AEIVDGVQVPR
-78 YLTPTEPIT
+78 EPIT
-87 IFCQSV
+87 VFCQTV
-93 SDGDGLVVE
+93 TEGDGLRGSDGAPYAV
-102 SNGLPETYGNSCSTA
+102 TST
-117 SAGDRF
+117 GDRF

-144 DWIVKNF
+144 DWVM
-151 DTQANARAALLG
+151 ARMQELG
-163 YNANPGNIPL
+163 HGPIYETLQKLPNNPT
-173 PPRPPGIAA
+173 
-182 PSGSEAP
+182 
-189 APWLTE
+189 WVTE
-195 AFIDKLLSKPLL
+195 AFINRLLLIPT
-207 PIALRCI
+207 ALRCI

-368 LAGTPFADVEK
+368 LAGTPFADVER

-393 RYVAASTAADVDTS
+393 RYVAVATAADVDTS
-407 ALDDMSKP
+407 ALDDMSKS

-422 EDAEAEGSTKSASKR
+422 EADDEDSPTKSTSKR
-437 KPNNVPSAPEPGLRA
+437 KPNDVPSAPEPGLRA

-474 DFDTMDRDPDEEGLV
+474 DFDTLDRDPDEEGLV

-498 VYEGVPP
+498 VYEGASPTT
-505 AVACARFPILLE
+505 AFARFPVLLE
-517 AIEGAGKAA
+517 AIEGAGKAG
-526 SAAKAKKTKKPA
+526 AAKAKKTKKPA
-538 RNLSSPFGR
+538 RNLTSPFGR

-560 MSGDAETLKQIEA
+560 LSGDAVTLKQIEA

-580 QVCEGTDAAMLAEII
+580 QVCEGTDAAVLAEII

-600 LLHAVGDDFATAPRQ
+600 LLHAVGDDFAIAPRQ
-615 DTLANHIREGLY
+615 DTLVNHIREGLY